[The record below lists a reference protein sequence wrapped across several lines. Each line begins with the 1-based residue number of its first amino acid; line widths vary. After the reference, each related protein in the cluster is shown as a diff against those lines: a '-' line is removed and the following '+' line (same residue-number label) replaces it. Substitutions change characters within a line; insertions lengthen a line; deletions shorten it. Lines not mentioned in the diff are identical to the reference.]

1 MALEWTPYHVPL
13 LLSLVFSAA
22 VAALAWRRRET
33 PGATPLVFFAV
44 FGGLWTIGE
53 LMNVSSSTLGAKLFW
68 TRIEICLS
76 TFVPVTWVFIAL
88 EYTGRINWITRR
100 SLALLSIEP
109 GVVIAVALLNDDL
122 LRPHAEVASINGTP
136 VLEETF
142 GPVLL
147 AHFGYSYLLT
157 GIALVLFVR
166 TLLLAR
172 RVYTFQIAAFVVTT
186 LIVLMGNG
194 AYVLGLTPGGID
206 PTNLAFVF
214 TSGLLLLAIQRQQA
228 LDVVPAAR
236 TIAREQLITEI
247 PDAVV
252 VLNRDDRIV
261 DVNAAAE
268 ETFQVAAD
276 GIIGDPFE
284 DAIPELADVGRDPP
298 AERPVLTVDNGNGR
312 RFYDVRHSEIDHRGL
327 IQGRL
332 LTLRDVTERRRTE
345 ERYQTLI
352 DRSRDII
359 AILDRDGTVSYVSP
373 SVESVL
379 GYDTETVLGGS
390 VVSYIHPDDSDDV
403 LDLLGEE
410 LPFSGESQRLEFR
423 FRQADGSWRWL
434 EALARDLT
442 DDPLVNG
449 VVVNAR
455 DVTDR
460 KRREQQVTVMRRLLR
475 HNLRNDMNVIRGHVD
490 NLLSLA
496 NGTEERR
503 ERARSSASV
512 ITSRIDTVIDRSDKL
527 RIVDEFRNE
536 ETATIDVPEAVES
549 TIDRLRRGGTDVD
562 LVSNAEDGLRITADS
577 SLEVAV
583 EELVENAIEHGGEE
597 VSTVRVTVAREGQ
610 EAVIRVTD
618 DGPGIPEAEL
628 RPILSRTETPLEH
641 GSGVGLWLV
650 NWIAE
655 RFGGNLSFDRENG
668 ETTVAIR
675 LPIAETEPTA
685 RAAGTAGAGDP
696 AE

>member
-13 LLSLVFSAA
+13 LLSLAFSGA

-44 FGGLWTIGE
+44 FGALWTIAE
-53 LMNVSSSTLGAKLFW
+53 LMNVSSTSLGAKLFW

-76 TFVPVTWVFIAL
+76 TFVPVAWVFIAL
-88 EYTGRINWITRR
+88 EYTGRIDWITRR
-100 SLALLSIEP
+100 AIAMLSIEP
-109 GVVIAVALLNDDL
+109 GVVIAIAWLQSDL
-122 LRPHAEVASINGTP
+122 LRPGAELVYFEGTP
-136 VLEETF
+136 LLAETF
-142 GPVLL
+142 GPVLI

-166 TLLLAR
+166 TLLLSR
-172 RVYTFQIAAFVVTT
+172 RVYTFQVIAFVGTV
-186 LIVLMGNG
+186 LILLVSNA
-194 AYVLGLTPGGID
+194 AYVLGLTPAGLD

-214 TSGLLLLAIQRQQA
+214 GSGILLVAIRRQQA

-236 TIAREQLITEI
+236 TIAREELITGI

-261 DVNAAAE
+261 DVNPAAE
-268 ETFQVAAD
+268 ETFDVLAND
-276 GIIGDPFE
+276 VIGDPY
-284 DAIPELADVGRDPP
+284 DAVMPALASLDLDSSDDP
-298 AERPVLTVDNGNGR
+298 PVLTLETDDGR
-312 RFYDVRHSEIDHRGL
+312 HYYDVRHSTIDQRGP

-359 AILDRDGTVSYVSP
+359 AILDRDGTISYVSP

-379 GYDTETVLGGS
+379 GYDIETVLEGS
-390 VVSYIHPDDSDDV
+390 VIEYVHPEDTDEV

-410 LPFSGESQRLEFR
+410 LPYSGDSQRMEFR
-423 FRQADGSWRWL
+423 FRKADGSWRWL

-449 VVVNAR
+449 IVVNAR

-490 NLLSLA
+490 VLVSLA
-496 NGTEERR
+496 NGPGDQHD
-503 ERARSSASV
+503 RARASASV
-512 ITSRIDTVIDRSDKL
+512 ITSRIDTVIDRSNKL
-527 RIVDEFRNE
+527 RIVDEFRTE
-536 ETATIDVPEAVES
+536 ETTTIDVREIVE
-549 TIDRLRRGGTDVD
+549 TTVDRRRRAGPDVD
-562 LVSNAEDGLRITADS
+562 LRLEVEDQVRIPGDS

-583 EELVENAIEHGGEE
+583 DELVENAIEHGGDAG
-597 VSTVRVTVAREGQ
+597 STVTVTVAREGQ
-610 EAVIRVTD
+610 EAVIRVSD
-618 DGPGIPEAEL
+618 DGPGIPDAEL
-628 RPILSRTETPLEH
+628 APILSRTETPLEH

-650 NWIAE
+650 NWVVE
-655 RFGGNLSFDRENG
+655 RFGGNLSFEREDG
-668 ETTVAIR
+668 ETTVAIH
-675 LPIAETEPTA
+675 LPLAKPSTATETATVDE
-685 RAAGTAGAGDP
+685 P